1 MRISTETN
9 NELSFIDLLSIISFL
24 VGLQNLE
31 LNVSASDINEQT
43 QDLNKSLKRVVDD
56 IHNHLSVQDAKLNII
71 LNKLEDKYDKNQEVS
86 KRDEG

>member
-43 QDLNKSLKRVVDD
+43 QDLNKSLKAVVDD
-56 IHNHLSVQDAKLNII
+56 IHNHLSVQDAKLNLI
-71 LNKLEDKYDKNQEVS
+71 LNKLEES
-86 KRDEG
+86 K